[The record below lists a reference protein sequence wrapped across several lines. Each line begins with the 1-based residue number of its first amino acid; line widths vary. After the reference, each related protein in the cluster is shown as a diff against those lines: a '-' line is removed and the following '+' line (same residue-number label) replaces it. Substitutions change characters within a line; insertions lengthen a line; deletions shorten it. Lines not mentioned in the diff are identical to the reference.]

1 MKINQVEQLVGITK
15 KNIRFYEEQGL
26 LNPGRNRENGYREY
40 GEEDIKTLEQI
51 KLFRKLGLPIEE
63 IRLMQSGKATVAD
76 SMRRHMVIIEREQ
89 RNLEQSAKF
98 CEMLKGCDGLLCDLD
113 AAQLLEKMSEMER
126 GGTSFRDVTKWDVKK
141 VRYAGA
147 FGASGVMILLM
158 VGMFFFMLWGFWSD
172 PEEAPP
178 LVLAVIFLA
187 VPVAVAGGVILAL
200 LQRIREIRK
209 GEADDAKQF

>member
-76 SMRRHMVIIEREQ
+76 SMRRHMVTIEREQ
-89 RNLEQSAKF
+89 RNLEQSARF
-98 CEMLKGCDGLLCDLD
+98 CEMLKGREGLLCDLD
-113 AAQLLEKMSEMER
+113 AGRLLEEMSELER
-126 GGTSFRDVTKWDVKK
+126 GGTSFRDLARWDVKK
-141 VRYAGA
+141 KRYAGA
-147 FGASGVMILLM
+147 LGASAAMILLM
-158 VGMFFFMLWGFWSD
+158 AGLFVAMLWGFNSE

-178 LVLAVIFLA
+178 LALAVIFLA
-187 VPVAVAGGVILAL
+187 IPVAVAGGVVLAL
-200 LQRIREIRK
+200 LQRIGEIRK
-209 GEADDAKQF
+209 GEADDARGF